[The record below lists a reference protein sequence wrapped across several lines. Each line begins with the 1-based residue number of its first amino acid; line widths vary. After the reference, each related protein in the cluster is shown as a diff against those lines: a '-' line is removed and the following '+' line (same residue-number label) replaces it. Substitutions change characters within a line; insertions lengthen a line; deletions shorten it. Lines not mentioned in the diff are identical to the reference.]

1 MTYDVCVISLCE
13 LTKREK
19 WIYSDTHRITLHK
32 WGEPTRWHPTLNIE
46 YIHFSGFFGWFW
58 LFWFIQ
64 LNCQCVFITSTPIAT
79 QFKGETHLDL
89 LHRDLDDVVIYPGEA
104 HLDLLLEVGPPR
116 PVGQRSVQ
124 QRLDPGEAVAEDRV
138 QGHAHPVD
146 KLNLPQIF
154 LSEPS
159 SGHENSTKYLKW
171 IQIYLF
177 EVAGQQYAVVAS
189 AV

>member
-1 MTYDVCVISLCE
+1 MFSSQCNLLSSPASY
-13 LTKREK
+13 
-19 WIYSDTHRITLHK
+19 LH
-32 WGEPTRWHPTLNIE
+32 I
-46 YIHFSGFFGWFW
+46 
-58 LFWFIQ
+58 
-64 LNCQCVFITSTPIAT
+64 
-79 QFKGETHLDL
+79 
-89 LHRDLDDVVIYPGEA
+89 LHWDLDNIMINPSQS
-104 HLDLLLEVGPPR
+104 HLDLLLEVGPAR
-116 PVGQRSVQ
+116 PVGQRSVK

-177 EVAGQQYAVVAS
+177 EVERQQTSAANRLIGEVVQS
-189 AV
+189 RRRPLLGPSPG

>member
-1 MTYDVCVISLCE
+1 MSL
-13 LTKREK
+13 
-19 WIYSDTHRITLHK
+19 
-32 WGEPTRWHPTLNIE
+32 
-46 YIHFSGFFGWFW
+46 
-58 LFWFIQ
+58 
-64 LNCQCVFITSTPIAT
+64 TSTLAT
-79 QFKGETHLDL
+79 QFRGETHLDL

-104 HLDLLLEVGPPR
+104 HLDLLLEVGPAR

-189 AV
+189 AVFHNHNRLYNHGEGPY